1 MSDILKEA
9 LDTEHDAYQSRTVRL
24 SAHYNEAIQET
35 IAALRAYDFD
45 ATGATVYVLN
55 SGGKNKSFH
64 LDSANMDA
72 LMEAWIGFKVDLA
85 TAKEQEDQRKAG
97 VLQEAMKLAESVPG
111 LHIKAEEDGE
121 RWYAVH
127 DWLHLD
133 YRYAY
138 SPDSLLTLVKEVK
151 QKYDD
156 EQVMLAEARK
166 IAAGI
171 DGTSIKSLGK
181 GLYTLKFEGQ
191 WAHRSYETGVYAYA
205 VLERLQSVKRDIDR
219 EAQRETQKPTQ
230 VAAEQGQHGDYSDL
244 F

>member
-1 MSDILKEA
+1 MADVLKND
-9 LDTEHDAYQSRTVRL
+9 LDVEHDAYQSRTVRL

-35 IAALRAYDFD
+35 LANLRAYDFD

-64 LDSANMDA
+64 LDAANMDA
-72 LMEAWIGFKVDLA
+72 LMDAWISFKVDLA

-97 VLQEAMKLAESVPG
+97 VLASAMDVAESIPG
-111 LHIKAEEDGE
+111 LHVKTEEDGE

-133 YRYAY
+133 YHYAY

-151 QKYDD
+151 QKYDNEVLLID
-156 EQVMLAEARK
+156 EARK
-166 IAAGI
+166 IAASI
-171 DGTSIKSLGK
+171 DGTAIKSLGK
-181 GLYTLKFEGQ
+181 GMYRLTFSGQ
-191 WAHRSYETGVYAYA
+191 WAHCSYETGVYAYA

-219 EAQRETQKPTQ
+219 EAQRETHKAQP
-230 VAAEQGQHGDYSDL
+230 VAEQGQHGDYSDL